1 MSAATPCTENST
13 SSTSRSP
20 RRTESARPPAAAGEG
35 HPDAGAFDPRGA
47 ALALEGDEPQLPAS
61 APRSRL
67 AWCITGSGHFLEE
80 SLALAARLPSV
91 DLFLSA
97 AAEEV
102 LPIYKLGIESLKPRF
117 RVFRDKTASGV
128 PVGMLYDDV
137 YHTVVVAPATSNT
150 VAKCAFGISDTLP
163 TNMFAQA
170 GKLGIPGI
178 VFACDTEPVVVTK
191 SPHDWVTLRP
201 RRIELD
207 NVERLRGIDFCRV
220 VSSPAELEAVLDAR
234 LKELSLA
241 WNTSSS

>member
-1 MSAATPCTENST
+1 M
-13 SSTSRSP
+13 
-20 RRTESARPPAAAGEG
+20 
-35 HPDAGAFDPRGA
+35 
-47 ALALEGDEPQLPAS
+47 
-61 APRSRL
+61 
-67 AWCITGSGHFLEE
+67 
-80 SLALAARLPSV
+80 
-91 DLFLSA
+91 
-97 AAEEV
+97 
-102 LPIYKLGIESLKPRF
+102 LPIYKLPVDGFKPRF

-128 PVGMLYDDV
+128 PVGMLYDED

-150 VAKCAFGISDTLP
+150 VAKCAFGISDSLP

-207 NVERLRGIDFCRV
+207 NVERLRSIDFCRV
-220 VSSPAELEAVLDAR
+220 VASPAELETALDTR

>member
-1 MSAATPCTENST
+1 MSAATRST
-13 SSTSRSP
+13 ASSTSFTSRS
-20 RRTESARPPAAAGEG
+20 RILSENDAAAG
-35 HPDAGAFDPRGA
+35 AGTEAP
-47 ALALEGDEPQLPAS
+47 
-61 APRSRL
+61 PRSLPHSRSRF
-67 AWCITGSGHFLEE
+67 AWCVTGSGHFLDE
-80 SLALAARLPSV
+80 SMALAARLPAV

-102 LPIYKLGIESLKPRF
+102 LPIYQIQIDALKASF

-150 VAKCAFGISDTLP
+150 VAKCAFGISDSLP

-170 GKLGIPGI
+170 GKLGIAGI

-220 VSSPAELEAVLDAR
+220 VCSPAELEAVLDAR
-234 LKELSLA
+234 LRELSLA

>member
-1 MSAATPCTENST
+1 MSAETRST
-13 SSTSRSP
+13 ASSTSFASKSRIRS
-20 RRTESARPPAAAGEG
+20 EAGDDDVA
-35 HPDAGAFDPRGA
+35 PLDAP
-47 ALALEGDEPQLPAS
+47 
-61 APRSRL
+61 PRSRF
-67 AWCITGSGHFLEE
+67 AWCFTGSGHFLIE
-80 SLALAARLPSV
+80 SLALAARLPSC

-102 LPIYKLGIESLKPRF
+102 LAIYKQPLDELKQRF
-117 RVFRDKTASGV
+117 RIFRDKTASGV

-150 VAKCAFGISDTLP
+150 VAKCAFGFSDTLP

-178 VFACDTEPVVVTK
+178 VFACDTEPVVVTQ

-207 NVERLRGIDFCRV
+207 NVDRLRNIDFCQV
-220 VSSPAELEAVLDAR
+220 VCSPLELEAALDAR
-234 LKELSLA
+234 LKALDLA

>member
-1 MSAATPCTENST
+1 MRE
-13 SSTSRSP
+13 
-20 RRTESARPPAAAGEG
+20 AAAVPAG
-35 HPDAGAFDPRGA
+35 PDDSVGAP
-47 ALALEGDEPQLPAS
+47 L
-61 APRSRL
+61 RSRF
-67 AWCITGSGHFLEE
+67 AWCVTGSGHFLDEAM
-80 SLALAARLPSV
+80 ALAERLPDV

-102 LPIYKLGIESLKPRF
+102 LEIYKLAIEDLKPRF

-128 PVGMLYDDV
+128 PVGMLYEDV

-150 VAKCAFGISDTLP
+150 VAKCAFGISDSLP
-163 TNMFAQA
+163 TNMFTQA

-220 VSSPAELEAVLDAR
+220 VASPTELEAALDTR

>member
-1 MSAATPCTENST
+1 M
-13 SSTSRSP
+13 
-20 RRTESARPPAAAGEG
+20 AAA
-35 HPDAGAFDPRGA
+35 AQA
-47 ALALEGDEPQLPAS
+47 AAEQ
-61 APRSRL
+61 RL
-67 AWCITGSGHFLEE
+67 GTEAKTRTRFAWCVTGSGHCLDE
-80 SLALAARLPSV
+80 SLALATRLPEV

-102 LPIYKLGIESLKPRF
+102 LEIYKFAIEELKPRF

-150 VAKCAFGISDTLP
+150 VAKCALGISDSLP
-163 TNMFAQA
+163 SNMFAQA

-207 NVERLRGIDFCRV
+207 NVERLRKIDFCQV
-220 VSSPAELEAVLDAR
+220 VASPTELETALGAR

>member
-1 MSAATPCTENST
+1 MTTNGE
-13 SSTSRSP
+13 
-20 RRTESARPPAAAGEG
+20 PP
-35 HPDAGAFDPRGA
+35 PDAVKIDPRGA
-47 ALALEGDEPQLPAS
+47 VLAAEDDEAPLPAS
-61 APRSRL
+61 PPRSRM

-80 SLALAARLPSV
+80 SLALASRLPSV

-102 LPIYKLGIESLKPRF
+102 LPIYKLPIEALKKRF

-207 NVERLRGIDFCRV
+207 NVERLRGIDFCQV
-220 VSSPAELEAVLDAR
+220 VCSPAQLETALDTR

>member
-1 MSAATPCTENST
+1 MTTGAQDG
-13 SSTSRSP
+13 
-20 RRTESARPPAAAGEG
+20 AAG
-35 HPDAGAFDPRGA
+35 HDPRGA
-47 ALALEGDEPQLPAS
+47 RLVGEGGAPPSPA
-61 APRSRL
+61 RSRL

-80 SLALAARLPSV
+80 SLAIAARLPMV

-102 LPIYKLGIESLKPRF
+102 LPIYKRDIDALKQRF
-117 RVFRDKTASGV
+117 RIFRDKTASGV
-128 PVGMLYDDV
+128 PVGMLYDDI

-150 VAKCAFGISDTLP
+150 VAKCAFGISDSLP

-207 NVERLRGIDFCRV
+207 NVQRLRAIDWCQV
-220 VSSPAELEAVLDAR
+220 VCSPAELETALDTR
-234 LKELSLA
+234 LKELALK
-241 WNTSSS
+241 

>member
-1 MSAATPCTENST
+1 MSVATRSTENST
-13 SSTSRSP
+13 SSTSTS
-20 RRTESARPPAAAGEG
+20 RTPAEAEAAPAR
-35 HPDAGAFDPRGA
+35 F
-47 ALALEGDEPQLPAS
+47 
-61 APRSRL
+61 SRF
-67 AWCITGSGHFLEE
+67 AWCITGSGHFLDE
-80 SLALAARLPSV
+80 SLAIARRLPAL
-91 DLFLSA
+91 DLFLSD

-102 LPIYKLGIESLKPRF
+102 LSIYKMPIEALKAGFGPGF
-117 RVFRDKTASGV
+117 RLVRDKTASAV
-128 PVGMLYDDV
+128 PVGMLYDEV

-150 VAKCAFGISDTLP
+150 VAKCAFGISDSLP

-207 NVERLRGIDFCRV
+207 NVERLRVIDFARV
-220 VSSPAELEAVLDAR
+220 VASPDELEAALSAR
-234 LKELSLA
+234 LEELSLA

>member
-1 MSAATPCTENST
+1 MTN
-13 SSTSRSP
+13 
-20 RRTESARPPAAAGEG
+20 GEPTG
-35 HPDAGAFDPRGA
+35 TGKIDPRGA
-47 ALALEGDEPQLPAS
+47 ALAAEDGEAPLPAS
-61 APRSRL
+61 PPRSRL

-80 SLALAARLPSV
+80 SLAIAARLPSV

-102 LPIYKLGIESLKPRF
+102 LPIYKLQIEALRPRF

-150 VAKCAFGISDTLP
+150 VAKCAFGISDSLP

-207 NVERLRGIDFCRV
+207 NVERLRGIDFCQV
-220 VSSPAELEAVLDAR
+220 VASPAELEAVLDAR
-234 LKELSLA
+234 MKELSLA

>member
-1 MSAATPCTENST
+1 M
-13 SSTSRSP
+13 
-20 RRTESARPPAAAGEG
+20 
-35 HPDAGAFDPRGA
+35 GA
-47 ALALEGDEPQLPAS
+47 ARRFPEGDDDALPADTP
-61 APRSRL
+61 PRSRF
-67 AWCITGSGHFLEE
+67 AWCVTGSGHFLTEA
-80 SLALAARLPSV
+80 LALAARLPSC

-102 LPIYKLGIESLKPRF
+102 LSIYKLPLDELKQRF
-117 RVFRDKTASGV
+117 RIFRDKTASAV

-150 VAKCAFGISDTLP
+150 VAKCAFGFSDTLP

-178 VFACDTEPVVVTK
+178 VFACDTEPVVVTQ

-207 NVERLRGIDFCRV
+207 NVDRLRSIDFCQV
-220 VSSPAELEAVLDAR
+220 VCSPAELEGALDAR
-234 LKELSLA
+234 LKELLLA

>member
-1 MSAATPCTENST
+1 MGSEM
-13 SSTSRSP
+13 
-20 RRTESARPPAAAGEG
+20 
-35 HPDAGAFDPRGA
+35 
-47 ALALEGDEPQLPAS
+47 
-61 APRSRL
+61 
-67 AWCITGSGHFLEE
+67 CI
-80 SLALAARLPSV
+80 
-91 DLFLSA
+91 
-97 AAEEV
+97 
-102 LPIYKLGIESLKPRF
+102 
-117 RVFRDKTASGV
+117 RDS
-128 PVGMLYDDV
+128 

-150 VAKCAFGISDTLP
+150 VAKCAFGISDSLP

-207 NVERLRGIDFCRV
+207 NVERLRGIDFCQV
-220 VSSPAELEAVLDAR
+220 VCSPTELETALDTR